1 MGDKTKLAG
10 AIAMLLTALLWSAG
24 GLAIKMADWNPFAI
38 AGARSL
44 LASLMILVWLRR
56 PEFTFSMPQIAAAV
70 ANALT
75 MLFFVI
81 ANKTTTA
88 ANAILLQYTAPVF
101 TAFIGAWLLK
111 EKTRPEHWVSIV
123 FIMAG
128 MAIMFA
134 DKIGGGG
141 ATGDAI
147 ALLSAVTFS
156 LYLVFIRMQ
165 KNASPLESILLS
177 HWIVAGVCLFAS
189 FFQPLPQLSAK
200 SAAAILVLG
209 ILQIGIPSFLIVY
222 ALKRISAL
230 SANLIAVAEP
240 VLNPLWVFL
249 FLGERPGLNTLV
261 GGAII
266 IASVAAA
273 SLVGARRHEE

>member
-10 AIAMLLTALLWSAG
+10 AFAMLLTALLWSAG

-38 AGARSL
+38 AGSRSL
-44 LASLMILVWLRR
+44 LASLMILAWLRR
-56 PEFTFSMPQIAAAV
+56 PKFNFSMPQIAAAV

-101 TAFIGAWLLK
+101 TAFLGAWLLK

-123 FIMAG
+123 FVMAG

-134 DKIGGGG
+134 DKIGGG

-177 HWIVAGVCLFAS
+177 HWIVAGICLLAS

-200 SAAAILVLG
+200 TAAAILVLG
-209 ILQIGIPSFLIVY
+209 ILQVGIPSFLIVY
-222 ALKRISAL
+222 AIKRISAL

-266 IASVAAA
+266 ISSVAAA
-273 SLVGARRHEE
+273 SLVGARRRE